1 MAGTFLDVESTND
14 QAKAQ
19 LADEQTEIDNNL
31 EAEKQ
36 EVRDRRGW
44 YTCTHEK
51 KMP

>member
-19 LADEQTEIDNNL
+19 LADKQTEIDNNL

-44 YTCTHEK
+44 YTSTHEK
-51 KMP
+51 KML